1 MIGLQTN
8 VLSWSVEF
16 VTGGIVW
23 IDIIFSFSA
32 KQSWEQVFITVTDV
46 FLFAVIQPCT
56 YIIKTREVK
65 DQLSNQ
71 GWNNTLRKFLGLK
84 TIQISPPEAIEM
96 NQVREPPNNELEMP
110 QPIETI
116 SERVEHDH
124 IRTSR

>member
-1 MIGLQTN
+1 MPN
-8 VLSWSVEF
+8 
-16 VTGGIVW
+16 
-23 IDIIFSFSA
+23 
-32 KQSWEQVFITVTDV
+32 
-46 FLFAVIQPCT
+46 
-56 YIIKTREVK
+56 R
-65 DQLSNQ
+65 
-71 GWNNTLRKFLGLK
+71 GWNNTLRKLLGLK